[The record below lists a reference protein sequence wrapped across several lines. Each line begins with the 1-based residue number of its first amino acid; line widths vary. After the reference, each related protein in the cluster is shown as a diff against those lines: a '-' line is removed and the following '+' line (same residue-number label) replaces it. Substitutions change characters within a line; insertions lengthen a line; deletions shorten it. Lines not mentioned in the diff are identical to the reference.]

1 MTTTTT
7 VDYATVVK
15 SLLPPQSSHP
25 LLSLP
30 VSPRKPH
37 IPSQNITQLSVHPV
51 IESAL
56 HILNL
61 DLPSAHFL
69 LRHMQA
75 QPAWEAMYL
84 HGILHRVEGDL
95 DNARA
100 WYGDVKDSDVFQ
112 SVWEKI
118 DSTPHENGKTADE
131 SSTEA
136 FSKAMSFID
145 QVEVQKNSLLS
156 QEKRRSADQPLNGN
170 TDLAS
175 LIEMSVEE
183 LRGVLSFCERKFG
196 TVEVVDA
203 SKAWISMNEKHADQA
218 AQMITGGEG
227 WREF

>member
-1 MTTTTT
+1 M
-7 VDYATVVK
+7 VSKLSDYAAAVK
-15 SLLPPQSSHP
+15 SLFPPASPHP

-37 IPSQNITQLSVHPV
+37 IPSHNITQLSVHPV

-84 HGILHRVEGDL
+84 HGILHRIEGDL
-95 DNARA
+95 DNAKA
-100 WYGDVKDSDVFQ
+100 WYRDVQDSEVFQ
-112 SVWEKI
+112 SVWKRI
-118 DSTPHENGKTADE
+118 DFSTIADGE
-131 SSTEA
+131 TQNRSSSEA
-136 FSKAMSFID
+136 FRKAMSFIN
-145 QVEVQKNSLLS
+145 QVELQKNALLS
-156 QEKRRSADQPLNGN
+156 KERRKPTGRDASGKLDLETLTKTSA
-170 TDLAS
+170 
-175 LIEMSVEE
+175 EE

-203 SKAWISMNEKHADQA
+203 SKAWVSMNGKHADQA